1 MAKKLSS
8 LSLENKV
15 LKRNKLLGKGN
26 FSFFS
31 WRRIKTDAK
40 MNFYTGITTVAGFHS
55 IFSLIEPS
63 LPSINSPR
71 AHHRLSQPIEHKRF
85 EPIYIFHISNR
96 SKWTWSA
103 GPPVGEQGSSGPN
116 IP

>member
-40 MNFYTGITTVAGFHS
+40 MNFILELQQLLVS
-55 IFSLIEPS
+55 ILFFYLIEPS
-63 LPSINSPR
+63 LPRIKYWRGPKR
-71 AHHRLSQPIEHKRF
+71 ATISTKIRKNVSRL
-85 EPIYIFHISNR
+85 
-96 SKWTWSA
+96 
-103 GPPVGEQGSSGPN
+103 PVKKLMYKN
-116 IP
+116 